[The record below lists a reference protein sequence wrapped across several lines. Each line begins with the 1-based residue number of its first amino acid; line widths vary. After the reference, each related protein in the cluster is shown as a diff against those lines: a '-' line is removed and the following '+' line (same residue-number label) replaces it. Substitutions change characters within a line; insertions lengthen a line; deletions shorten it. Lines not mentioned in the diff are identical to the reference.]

1 MMGVTLNEVDR
12 MEVLTLQDN
21 FVDIAS
27 MDDTKMVRR
36 AIPVRDSEVKVSILA
51 EHGFSALITVVAGD
65 NPRSVL
71 FDFGFSE
78 HGSAFN
84 ADALGLDLS
93 NVETLVLSHGHM
105 DHFGGLLPLVE
116 RIGKKRIEL
125 VLHPTAFRQQRY
137 VQAAEGLKL
146 FLPSLNREKLEN
158 AGIMPVESKDPYS
171 LLDGRLLFLG
181 QIPQRTDFETGDPR
195 LHYDELGTSHQD
207 HLEDDTAVVAHVKEK
222 GLVILSGCAHAGIVN
237 TVKYAQALTG
247 VDRVYAVMGGFHLT
261 GAVNAPAVEPT
272 IAALKELN
280 PQYIVPTHCT
290 GRQAAMRIEKEMP
303 EKFLLNMS
311 GTKMIFA
318 TQ

>member
-1 MMGVTLNEVDR
+1 MMGATLNEVDR

-21 FVDIAS
+21 FVDIAA
-27 MDDTKMVRR
+27 MDSTEMVRR
-36 AIPVRDSEVKVSILA
+36 AMPVQDAEVKISILA
-51 EHGFSALITVVAGD
+51 EHGFSALITVVTGD
-65 NPRSVL
+65 NRRSVL

-78 HGSAFN
+78 QGSAFN
-84 ADALGLDLS
+84 VDALGLDLS

-116 RIGKKRIEL
+116 RIGQKRIDL
-125 VLHPTAFRQQRY
+125 VLHPSAFRQQRY
-137 VQAAEGLKL
+137 VKVAEDLKF

-158 AGIMPVESKDPYS
+158 AGIFPMESKDPYA
-171 LLDGRLLFLG
+171 LLDGKLLFLG
-181 QIPQRTDFETGDPR
+181 QVPKKTTFETGDPR
-195 LHYDELGTSHQD
+195 LYYDEQGASHQD
-207 HLEDDTAVVAHVKEK
+207 PVEDDTAVVAHVKEK

-237 TVKYAQALTG
+237 TVQYAQAVTG

-290 GRQAAMRIEKEMP
+290 GREATMRIEKEMP
-303 EKFLLNMS
+303 DKFLLNMS